1 LTPDG
6 RPYFGG
12 TYFPK
17 EDRYNRPGL
26 VRVLL
31 TMSDAWQHRREEVL
45 ESAGSVMEAIEQS
58 ESFAGRRGALST
70 VLVQK
75 LVSSATS
82 LFDSRHG
89 GFGSQPK
96 FPYPSTLDLLID
108 VSSRTGNEEAKK
120 AAAVTLT
127 AMARGGVYDQLGGG
141 FHRYSVDERWI
152 VPHFE
157 KMLYDN
163 AGLLRN
169 YVHGYQ
175 TFVEEQYAAIAR
187 DIIRWMD
194 EWLSDRDEGGFYAS
208 QDADI
213 NLDDDG
219 DYFTWT
225 LAEAKAVLS
234 EEELRF
240 AGPYWDIGELG
251 DMHHDPARN
260 VLHITESIEALAKK
274 NGVKTEQA
282 EAILATAKK
291 KLYQARLQRP
301 TPFVD
306 KTIYTAWNGMAISA
320 YFEAAT
326 ALQLDEPRGFALKS
340 LDRLLSDAWS
350 KETGLSHVIAYPG
363 ETSAQELIAGV
374 LDDYAFT
381 VHACIDAWAVT
392 GDLKYYRF
400 AIDIADEMIVRFYDE
415 VGSSFFDTEQSKSK
429 PVLGALA
436 ARRKP
441 LQDSPTPAGNPVA
454 ASALL
459 RLESLSSNRKYHEIA
474 EDTLES
480 FAGIVE
486 GFGMYASSYG
496 LALEQLMMGPV
507 QVVVVGE
514 DQEAER
520 MVSLATSRYA
530 INKQVLHFKHEIL
543 MPHSLPPALAETL
556 PFLPVEEGSES
567 FAVICRGASCLPPVK
582 TADALMEALKAA
594 L

>member
-1 LTPDG
+1 
-6 RPYFGG
+6 
-12 TYFPK
+12 
-17 EDRYNRPGL
+17 
-26 VRVLL
+26 
-31 TMSDAWQHRREEVL
+31 
-45 ESAGSVMEAIEQS
+45 
-58 ESFAGRRGALST
+58 
-70 VLVQK
+70 
-75 LVSSATS
+75 
-82 LFDSRHG
+82 
-89 GFGSQPK
+89 
-96 FPYPSTLDLLID
+96 
-108 VSSRTGNEEAKK
+108 
-120 AAAVTLT
+120 
-127 AMARGGVYDQLGGG
+127 
-141 FHRYSVDERWI
+141 
-152 VPHFE
+152 
-157 KMLYDN
+157 MLYDN

-169 YVHGYQ
+169 YVHAYQ
-175 TFVEEQYAAIAR
+175 TFVQEQYASTAR

-225 LAEAKAVLS
+225 LAEAKVVLS

-260 VLHITESIEALAKK
+260 VLHIPESIEALAKK
-274 NGVKTEQA
+274 NNVKVEQA
-282 EAILATAKK
+282 QAVLATSRK

-306 KTIYTAWNGMAISA
+306 KTIYTAWNAMAISA
-320 YFEAAT
+320 YLEAASV
-326 ALQLDEPRGFALKS
+326 LQLDEPLGFALKS
-340 LDRLLSDAWS
+340 LDRLLGEAWD
-350 KETGLSHVIAYPG
+350 KEAGLGHVIAYSG
-363 ETSAQELIAGV
+363 EHSPQEVIPGV

-381 VHACIDAWAVT
+381 VHACIDAWAAT

-400 AIDIADEMIVRFYDE
+400 AVDIADEMIVRFYDE
-415 VGSSFFDTEQSKSK
+415 IGSAFSDTEQSKTK
-429 PVLGALA
+429 RVLGALA
-436 ARRKP
+436 AKRKP

-459 RLESLSSNRKYHEIA
+459 RLESLSSNRRYHEIA

-496 LALEQLMMGPV
+496 LALEQLLLGPV
-507 QVVVVGE
+507 QVVIVGE

-520 MVSLATSRYA
+520 MASMATGRYA
-530 INKQVLHFKHEIL
+530 INKQVLHFRHEAL

-556 PFLPVEEGSES
+556 PFLPVEDAGES
-567 FAVICRGASCLPPVK
+567 FAVICRGASCLPPVR
-582 TADALMEALKAA
+582 TADALMEALNAA